1 MEKRMPAA
9 NPQKRQ
15 PRDHQE
21 LSRNNIDSNSS
32 KDLQPDAP

>member
-1 MEKRMPAA
+1 MEKRMLAA

-21 LSRNNIDSNSS
+21 LLRNNIDSNSS